1 MLVRHQFSLIASHKV
16 LMTVLGG
23 MSESERQHVQ
33 ARVRAAMDA
42 QVVNDGRHQGG
53 RAPYGY
59 VTVNAGPHPNPRKAA
74 EGGCLW
80 VLEIDEPS
88 AEVVRRIFWAYVDGN
103 GDRAIATILNE
114 EGVPCPSA
122 RWPEQNRHR
131 QADGWR
137 GSTVRAII
145 DNPRYTGYAVFG
157 WWARREMLLN
167 PDDVAAG
174 HVIRFRWV
182 APNRIVRSR
191 EPAPPAIIS
200 VELFTAAQLFRRA
213 KNAGGL
219 ATARKAERGKGA
231 THVRPARHGPVRGV
245 PSSDGGGDGAEER
258 LLPLCVADDGARFD
272 GVGRSSGDGQPAG
285 GRARLGGERVG
296 RRTVLPENVDRTV
309 AELVGAQAPGRS
321 TAVWKR

>member
-1 MLVRHQFSLIASHKV
+1 
-16 LMTVLGG
+16 
-23 MSESERQHVQ
+23 
-33 ARVRAAMDA
+33 
-42 QVVNDGRHQGG
+42 
-53 RAPYGY
+53 
-59 VTVNAGPHPNPRKAA
+59 
-74 EGGCLW
+74 

-131 QADGWR
+131 QADGWQ

-191 EPAPPAIIS
+191 EPAP
-200 VELFTAAQLFRRA
+200 R
-213 KNAGGL
+213 
-219 ATARKAERGKGA
+219 
-231 THVRPARHGPVRGV
+231 
-245 PSSDGGGDGAEER
+245 
-258 LLPLCVADDGARFD
+258 
-272 GVGRSSGDGQPAG
+272 RSSRSSCSPRRSCSAGPRTPGDWRPR
-285 GRARLGGERVG
+285 GRPSAARG
-296 RRTVLPENVDRTV
+296 RRTYVLRGMVRCGVCHRRMAGEMVRKNVFYRCASRTMAPGSTALADHPATVNLREDVLASAVNGWIGELFLPENVDRTV